1 MYIFLSQLFTPLL
14 SPLGISTALWLAAFW
29 FLVQRRTRWAGSC
42 AAAGIL
48 LLLLFSTPIV
58 AGRLLGSL
66 EDDFAPLEPE
76 AHPEADAIVVLG
88 GVTSSPAAPRVSVH
102 VEEGFDRLLHGMRLL
117 RAGKA
122 PVILLS
128 GGRIG
133 GSAMSEAEQMKRLA
147 LEYGVPGETVLL
159 DTSSRTTRENAVAC
173 AELLRG
179 IEAGRILLVT
189 SASHMRR
196 AAAAFTRQGLS
207 VVPAPTDI
215 AVVPKKWSLLRLV
228 PDARWLRYSTRAVKE
243 YVGYTA
249 YWLWRWV

>member
-1 MYIFLSQLFTPLL
+1 M
-14 SPLGISTALWLAAFW
+14 
-29 FLVQRRTRWAGSC
+29 
-42 AAAGIL
+42 
-48 LLLLFSTPIV
+48 
-58 AGRLLGSL
+58 
-66 EDDFAPLEPE
+66 
-76 AHPEADAIVVLG
+76 VLG

-196 AAAAFTRQGLS
+196 GGRGLHPRG
-207 VVPAPTDI
+207 VVRGAG
-215 AVVPKKWSLLRLV
+215 
-228 PDARWLRYSTRAVKE
+228 PDRYRGGA
-243 YVGYTA
+243 
-249 YWLWRWV
+249 

>member
-14 SPLGISTALWLAAFW
+14 SPLGISTALWVAALW
-29 FLVQRRTRWAGSC
+29 FLLRRRTGWAGSC

-48 LLLLFSTPIV
+48 LLLLFSTPMV

-66 EDDFAPLEPE
+66 ENDFELLEPE
-76 AHPEADAIVVLG
+76 AHPEAEAIVVLG
-88 GVTSSPAAPRVSVH
+88 GFTDPPVAPRVSVH
-102 VEEGFDRLLHGMRLL
+102 AEEGFDRLLHGMRLL

-128 GGRIG
+128 GGSMG
-133 GSAMSEAEQMKRLA
+133 GPMSEAEQMKRLA
-147 LEYGVPGETVLL
+147 LEYGVPEETVLL
-159 DTSSRTTRENAVAC
+159 ETASRTTRENAAAC
-173 AELLRG
+173 AGLLRG
-179 IEAGRILLVT
+179 MGANRILLVT

-196 AAAAFTRQGLS
+196 AAAAFSREGLS

-215 AVVPKKWSLLRLV
+215 AVVPKGWSLFRLV
-228 PDARWLRYSTRAVKE
+228 PDARWLRYSTRAFKE
-243 YVGYTA
+243 YFGYAA

>member
-14 SPLGISTALWLAAFW
+14 SPLGISTALWVAAFW
-29 FLVQRRTRWAGSC
+29 FLLIRRSRWGKTC

-48 LLLLFSTPIV
+48 LLIFFSNPLV

-66 EDDFAPLEPE
+66 EDDFPVLEPE
-76 AHPEADAIVVLG
+76 SHPEADAIVVLG
-88 GVTSSPAAPRVSVH
+88 GFTDPPAGSRVSVH

-128 GGRIG
+128 GGRVG
-133 GSAMSEAEQMKRLA
+133 GVAMSEAEQMKQLV
-147 LEYGVPGETVLL
+147 LEYGLPEETVLL
-159 DTSSRTTRENAVAC
+159 ETGSRTTRENAVAG
-173 AELLRG
+173 AELLRRIG
-179 IEAGRILLVT
+179 ADRILLVT

-196 AAAAFTRQGLS
+196 AAAAFTREGVS

-215 AVVPKKWSLLRLV
+215 AVVPKGWSLLRLV
-228 PDARWLRYSTRAVKE
+228 PDARWLRYSTRAFKE
-243 YVGYTA
+243 YSGYA
-249 YWLWRWV
+249 VYWLWRWV